1 MTAKPLYCPQC
12 GAPDLEY
19 KIPDGDTRRRNLCGR
34 CGYIIYRN
42 PLMVAGA
49 ILEWEGKILLCKRA
63 IKPRFGLWTLP
74 AGFMENHETVEECA
88 RRECMEEANAE
99 IEDIALFS
107 FYSLPHVSQIYTM
120 YSGVLTGGHAAPG
133 PESSEVVLVTPDD
146 IPWDEIA
153 FNIIR
158 KNLELYLEHGPA
170 KDGRV
175 HTGATAPRPG
185 AGPQAEA
192 SA

>member
-12 GAPDLEY
+12 GASGLEY
-19 KIPDGDTRRRNLCGR
+19 RIPDGDTKRRNMCNR
-34 CGYIIYRN
+34 CGYIIYQN

-63 IKPRFGLWTLP
+63 IKPRIGLWTLP

-99 IEDIALFS
+99 IENIALFS

-120 YSGVLTGGHAAPG
+120 YSGVLADGRATPG
-133 PESSEVVLVTPDD
+133 PESSEVELVAPDD

-158 KNLELYLEHGPA
+158 KNLKLYLEHGPA
-170 KDGRV
+170 SDARV
-175 HTGATAPRPG
+175 HTGSVAPHPG
-185 AGPQAEA
+185 AGPQAEN